1 MSESKD
7 VIFFTPE
14 SKKEVLKVK
23 NNFFN
28 FYLSVL
34 NKFKLNFSLF

>member
-23 NNFFN
+23 NNFIF
-28 FYLSVL
+28 LSL
-34 NKFKLNFSLF
+34 GFKQV